1 MTYSSWYTSFLQLA
15 LTPCKAKQPLRGLG
29 LQEKEEEKDEKDT
42 GKLFRKS
49 ITKEVFNLKAI

>member
-1 MTYSSWYTSFLQLA
+1 MTFSSWYTSFLQLA
-15 LTPCKAKQPLRGLG
+15 FTLCEAKQPLRGLG

-49 ITKEVFNLKAI
+49 ITKEVFTLKAI